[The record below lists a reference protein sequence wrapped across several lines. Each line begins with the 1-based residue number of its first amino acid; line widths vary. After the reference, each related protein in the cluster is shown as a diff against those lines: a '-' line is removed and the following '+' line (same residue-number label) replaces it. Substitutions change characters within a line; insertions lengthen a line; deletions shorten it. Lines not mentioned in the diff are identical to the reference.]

1 VLERIG
7 ALYDPR
13 RVRALRQKLAR
24 FSELLD
30 GVELCNRL
38 LEPYRKRMKSDCQQL
53 EQKIGYKRKSGP
65 TVLKI
70 FGPATLWVFR
80 NLRVRR
86 FGQDLF
92 GSRPIHRATTRNGA
106 LKRPLTATFF
116 VNRLPVLSVARV
128 IGWVAISSYLR
139 YKSDRPRSRDWCQTR
154 HPVRA

>member
-1 VLERIG
+1 LSQNEVLERIG

-86 FGQDLF
+86 FG
-92 GSRPIHRATTRNGA
+92 
-106 LKRPLTATFF
+106 
-116 VNRLPVLSVARV
+116 
-128 IGWVAISSYLR
+128 
-139 YKSDRPRSRDWCQTR
+139 
-154 HPVRA
+154 